1 MQTERLYYDD
11 AYLTEF
17 RARVVG
23 RGTDPRDVYLDR
35 TAFYPTSG
43 GQPHDTGR
51 LEGAAV
57 IDVVDEGERVRH
69 RLERP
74 IEAGEVTGRIDWGRR
89 FDHMQQHTGQ
99 HLLSAVF
106 VELFGVQTLSFH
118 LGAEVSTIELD
129 IDSLSPERLREAQ
142 ARANQIVFE
151 NRPVTVTYEEADAA
165 EGLRKEVSREGT
177 LRIISIEGCDRSACG
192 GTHVRATGEVGAILL
207 RRTERVRKRVRVEF
221 LCGRRAVRR
230 ARADYE
236 ALDACA
242 RVFSARL
249 DEAPEL
255 VAALQRKF
263 VESEKAAR
271 RFSRELAET
280 RGRELYRETEPG
292 PGGLRCAVRRV
303 RKGGITEELRAEA
316 LSFTANPKAACVA
329 VSEEPPALLL
339 AASEDAGFHAGDLL
353 REAVSRAGGRGGGN
367 ARVAQGSL
375 PSAGAAAEAE
385 RYLAGRLRAKRDSGP
400 PAG

>member
-23 RGTDPRDVYLDR
+23 RGTDSRDVYLDR

-43 GQPHDTGR
+43 GQPHDTGEI
-51 LEGAAV
+51 EGIAV

-106 VELFGVQTLSFH
+106 VELFGIQTLSFH

-129 IDSLSPERLREAQ
+129 IDSLSPERLRKAE
-142 ARANQIVFE
+142 ARANQIIFE
-151 NRPVTVTYEEADAA
+151 NRPVTVTYEEAERA
-165 EGLRKEVSREGT
+165 EGLSKEVSREGT
-177 LRIISIEGCDRSACG
+177 LRIVSIEGCDRSACG

-207 RRTERVRKRVRVEF
+207 RRTERIRKRVRLEF
-221 LCGRRAVRR
+221 LCGGRAVRR

-255 VAALQRKF
+255 TAALQRRAA
-263 VESEKAAR
+263 EAGKAVKR
-271 RFSRELAET
+271 LGRELAEA

-292 PGGLRCAVRRV
+292 PGGLRYAVRRV
-303 RKGGITEELRAEA
+303 RQGGITEELRAEA
-316 LSFTANPKAACVA
+316 LSFTSQVRAVFLA
-329 VSEEPPALLL
+329 VSEDPPGILL
-339 AASEDAGFHAGDLL
+339 AASEDSGVHAGQLL
-353 REAVSRAGGRGGGN
+353 REALQKAGGRGGGN
-367 ARVAQGSL
+367 ARLAQGSL
-375 PSAGAAAEAE
+375 PSARAAAEAE
-385 RYLAGRLRAKRDSGP
+385 RYLAGRLRAKRDSRA